1 MRWFTDFE
9 HIVFYAEIKLFV
21 LSFLLIVM
29 WMLVEQQIQLAHLY
43 H

>member
-21 LSFLLIVM
+21 LFGLMLVL
-29 WMLVEQQIQLAHLY
+29 WMLVEPPILMDSL
-43 H
+43 

>member
-9 HIVFYAEIKLFV
+9 HIVFYAEIKLFT

-29 WMLVEQQIQLAHLY
+29 WILVEPQIQLAPLY
-43 H
+43 N

>member
-21 LSFLLIVM
+21 LAGLLLVM
-29 WMLVEQQIQLAHLY
+29 WMLVEQPIQLAPLY
-43 H
+43 P

>member
-21 LSFLLIVM
+21 LSSLLLIL
-29 WMLVEQQIQLAHLY
+29 WMMVEPQIQLSSLY
-43 H
+43 P